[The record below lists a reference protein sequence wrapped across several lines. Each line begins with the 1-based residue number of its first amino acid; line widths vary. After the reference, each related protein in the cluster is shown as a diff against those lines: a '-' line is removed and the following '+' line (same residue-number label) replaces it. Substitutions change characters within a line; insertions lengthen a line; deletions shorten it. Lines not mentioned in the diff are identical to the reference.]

1 MIKIGLV
8 DDQQLVREGIAGL
21 LSLSGKTEILWQV
34 ANGAEALDKMQSIPV
49 DILLADIR
57 MPVMDG
63 ITLVQK
69 LRGLNILT
77 PVMMLTTFDDSE
89 LFARSLAAG
98 ANGFLLK
105 DVSLEKL
112 VHSIESLVAGGFI
125 TDNNMLKKWQ
135 QDKSHLSIA
144 TVQLTDREL
153 QILRL
158 LVGGMSNK
166 EIVRA
171 VFLAEGTVRNHVS
184 NILAKLE
191 CRDRTQAVLKAM
203 ELGLV

>member
-1 MIKIGLV
+1 MKIKIAIADDHQLFMDGIKLILAKELDIEIISEASNGLE
-8 DDQQLVREGIAGL
+8 LIKNIE
-21 LSLSGKTEILWQV
+21 
-34 ANGAEALDKMQSIPV
+34 NGTVPNVI
-49 DILLADIR
+49 ITDIR

-63 ITLVQK
+63 IEMVQK
-69 LRGLNILT
+69 LRAQGTET
-77 PVMMLTTFDDSE
+77 PVLMLTTFDDSE
-89 LFARSLAAG
+89 LFSRSLDAG

-112 VHSIESLVAGGFI
+112 VHSIESLVSGGFV
-125 TDNNMLKKWQ
+125 TDNLMLKKWQ
-135 QDKSHLSIA
+135 QDKSRPSS
-144 TVQLTDREL
+144 VQLTEREL

-184 NILAKLE
+184 NILAKME

>member
-1 MIKIGLV
+1 MIKVALV

-21 LSLSGKTEILWQV
+21 LSLSGKTEILWQA
-34 ANGAEALDKMQSIPV
+34 ANGAEALEKMQTIEV

-57 MPVMDG
+57 MPIMDG

-69 LRGLNILT
+69 LRELGITT
-77 PVMMLTTFDDSE
+77 PVMMLTTFDDAE
-89 LFARSLAAG
+89 LFTQSLKAG

-112 VHSIESLVAGGFI
+112 VHSIESLVAGGFL
-125 TDNNMLKKWQ
+125 TDSAMLQKWQ
-135 QDKSHLSIA
+135 QLGAQTSFAPIHL
-144 TVQLTDREL
+144 TEREM

-158 LVGGMSNK
+158 LAGGFSNK

-191 CRDRTQAVLKAM
+191 CRDRTQAVLKAI

>member
-1 MIKIGLV
+1 MIKVALV

-21 LSLSGKTEILWQV
+21 LSLSGKTDILWQA
-34 ANGAEALDKMQSIPV
+34 ANGAEALEKMQTIEV

-57 MPVMDG
+57 MPIMDG
-63 ITLVQK
+63 ITLVK
-69 LRGLNILT
+69 NLRERGITT
-77 PVMMLTTFDDSE
+77 PVMMLTTFDDAE
-89 LFARSLAAG
+89 LFTQSLKAG

-112 VHSIESLVAGGFI
+112 VHSIESLVAGGFL
-125 TDNNMLKKWQ
+125 TDSAMLQKWQ
-135 QDKSHLSIA
+135 QLGAQTSFAPIHL
-144 TVQLTDREL
+144 TEREM

-158 LVGGMSNK
+158 LAGGFSNK

-191 CRDRTQAVLKAM
+191 CRDRTQAVLKAI

>member
-1 MIKIGLV
+1 MIKVGLV

-21 LSLSGKTEILWQV
+21 LSLSGKTEILWQA
-34 ANGAEALDKMQSIPV
+34 ANGAEALDKMQNTQV

-69 LRGLNILT
+69 LREFGIAT

-112 VHSIESLVAGGFI
+112 IHSIESLVAGGFI
-125 TDNNMLKKWQ
+125 TDNAMLKKWQ
-135 QDKSHLSIA
+135 QDKSRPAS
-144 TVQLTDREL
+144 VQLTEREL

>member
-1 MIKIGLV
+1 MIKVGLV

-21 LSLSGKTEILWQV
+21 LSLSGKTEILWQA
-34 ANGAEALDKMQSIPV
+34 ANGAEALDKMQSTQV

-63 ITLVQK
+63 ITLVQT
-69 LRGLNILT
+69 LRELGIAT

-89 LFARSLAAG
+89 LFARSLAVG

-112 VHSIESLVAGGFI
+112 IHSIESLVAGGFI
-125 TDNNMLKKWQ
+125 TDNAMLKKWQ
-135 QDKSHLSIA
+135 QEKSRPTS
-144 TVQLTDREL
+144 VQLTEREL

-184 NILAKLE
+184 TILAKLE

>member
-1 MIKIGLV
+1 MIKVGLV

-21 LSLSGKTEILWQV
+21 LSLSGKTEILWQA
-34 ANGAEALDKMQSIPV
+34 ANGAEALDKMQSTPV

-69 LRGLNILT
+69 LREREIMT
-77 PVMMLTTFDDSE
+77 PIMMLTTFDDSE

-112 VHSIESLVAGGFI
+112 VHSIESLVAGDFI
-125 TDNNMLKKWQ
+125 TDNAMLKKWQ
-135 QDKSHLSIA
+135 QDKSRPASI
-144 TVQLTDREL
+144 QLTEREL

>member
-21 LSLSGKTEILWQV
+21 LSLSGKTEILWQA
-34 ANGAEALDKMQSIPV
+34 ANGAEALEKIGFTQV
-49 DILLADIR
+49 DVLLADIR

-63 ITLVQK
+63 IEMVQK
-69 LRGLNILT
+69 LRAQGTET
-77 PVMMLTTFDDSE
+77 PVLMLTTFDDCE
-89 LFARSLAAG
+89 LFSRSLDAG

-112 VHSIESLVAGGFI
+112 IHSIESLFAGGFI
-125 TDNNMLKKWQ
+125 TENAMLKKWQ
-135 QDKSHLSIA
+135 QDKSRPAS
-144 TVQLTDREL
+144 VQLTEREL

>member
-1 MIKIGLV
+1 MIKVGLV

-21 LSLSGKTEILWQV
+21 LSLSGKTDILWQA
-34 ANGAEALDKMQSIPV
+34 ANGAEALDKMQNAHV

-69 LRGLNILT
+69 LREFGILT

-125 TDNNMLKKWQ
+125 TDSVMLKKWQ
-135 QDKSHLSIA
+135 QEKSRPS
-144 TVQLTDREL
+144 TVQLTEREL

-166 EIVRA
+166 EIVRV

>member
-1 MIKIGLV
+1 MIKVGLV

-21 LSLSGKTEILWQV
+21 LSLSGKTEILWQA
-34 ANGAEALDKMQSIPV
+34 ANGAEALDKMQRTQV

-63 ITLVQK
+63 ITLVQR
-69 LRGLNILT
+69 LRELGIAT

-112 VHSIESLVAGGFI
+112 IHSIESLVAGGFI
-125 TDNNMLKKWQ
+125 TDNAMLKKWQ
-135 QDKSHLSIA
+135 QDKSRPVS
-144 TVQLTDREL
+144 VQLTEREL

>member
-1 MIKIGLV
+1 MIKVALV

-21 LSLSGKTEILWQV
+21 LSLSGKTEILWQA
-34 ANGAEALDKMQSIPV
+34 ANGVEALDKMQNMPV

-57 MPVMDG
+57 MPLMDG

-69 LRGLNILT
+69 LREREIAT

-89 LFARSLAAG
+89 LFARSLAVG

-112 VHSIESLVAGGFI
+112 IHSIESLVAGGFI
-125 TDNNMLKKWQ
+125 TDNTMLKKWQ
-135 QDKSHLSIA
+135 QDKSRPSPVI
-144 TVQLTDREL
+144 QLTDREL

-158 LVGGMSNK
+158 LVGGLSNK

-203 ELGLV
+203 ESGLV

>member
-1 MIKIGLV
+1 MIKVGLV

-21 LSLSGKTEILWQV
+21 LSLSGKTEILWQA
-34 ANGAEALDKMQSIPV
+34 ANGVEALDKMQSTQV

-63 ITLVQK
+63 VTLVHK
-69 LRGLNILT
+69 LRELGFVT

-112 VHSIESLVAGGFI
+112 IHSIESLVEGGFI
-125 TDNNMLKKWQ
+125 TDNAMLKKWQ
-135 QDKSHLSIA
+135 QEKSRPAS
-144 TVQLTDREL
+144 VQLTEREL

>member
-1 MIKIGLV
+1 MIKVGLV

-21 LSLSGKTEILWQV
+21 LSLSGKTEILWQA
-34 ANGAEALDKMQSIPV
+34 ANGAEALDKMQSTPV
-49 DILLADIR
+49 AILLADIR

-69 LRGLNILT
+69 LREREIMT
-77 PVMMLTTFDDSE
+77 PIMMLTTFDDSE

-112 VHSIESLVAGGFI
+112 VHSIESLVAGDFI
-125 TDNNMLKKWQ
+125 TDNAMLKKWQ
-135 QDKSHLSIA
+135 QDKSRPASI
-144 TVQLTDREL
+144 QLTEREL

>member
-1 MIKIGLV
+1 MIKVGLV

-21 LSLSGKTEILWQV
+21 LSLSGKTEILWQA
-34 ANGAEALDKMQSIPV
+34 ANGAEALDKMQNTFV

-63 ITLVQK
+63 ITLVQT
-69 LRGLNILT
+69 LRELGIT
-77 PVMMLTTFDDSE
+77 APVMMLTTFDDSE

-112 VHSIESLVAGGFI
+112 IHSIESLVAGGFI
-125 TDNNMLKKWQ
+125 TDNAMLKKWQ
-135 QDKSHLSIA
+135 QEKSNPSPA
-144 TVQLTDREL
+144 VQLTEREL

>member
-1 MIKIGLV
+1 MIKVGLV

-21 LSLSGKTEILWQV
+21 LSLSGKTEILWQA
-34 ANGAEALDKMQSIPV
+34 ANGAEALDKMQSTQV

-63 ITLVQK
+63 ITLVQT
-69 LRGLNILT
+69 LRELGIAT

-112 VHSIESLVAGGFI
+112 IHSIESLVAGGFI
-125 TDNNMLKKWQ
+125 TDNAMLKKWQ
-135 QDKSHLSIA
+135 QDKSLPA
-144 TVQLTDREL
+144 TIQLTEREL
-153 QILRL
+153 EILRL

>member
-1 MIKIGLV
+1 MIKVGLV

-21 LSLSGKTEILWQV
+21 LSLSGKTEILWQA
-34 ANGAEALDKMQSIPV
+34 ANGVEALEKMQTIAV

-69 LRGLNILT
+69 LRELGITT
-77 PVMMLTTFDDSE
+77 PVMMLTTFDDAE
-89 LFARSLAAG
+89 LFTQSLKAG

-112 VHSIESLVAGGFI
+112 IHSIESLVAGGFL
-125 TDNNMLKKWQ
+125 TDSAMLQKWQ
-135 QDKSHLSIA
+135 QLGAQTSSAPIHL
-144 TVQLTDREL
+144 TEREM

-158 LVGGMSNK
+158 LAGGFSNK
-166 EIVRA
+166 EVVRA

-191 CRDRTQAVLKAM
+191 CRDRTQAVLKAI

>member
-1 MIKIGLV
+1 MIKVGLV

-21 LSLSGKTEILWQV
+21 LSLSGKTEILWQA
-34 ANGAEALDKMQSIPV
+34 ANGAEALDKMQNTQV

-69 LRGLNILT
+69 LRELGVAT

-89 LFARSLAAG
+89 LFARSLGAG

-112 VHSIESLVAGGFI
+112 IHSIESLVAGGFI
-125 TDNNMLKKWQ
+125 TDSAMLKKWQ
-135 QDKSHLSIA
+135 QDKSRPAS
-144 TVQLTDREL
+144 VQLTEREL

>member
-1 MIKIGLV
+1 MIKVGLV

-21 LSLSGKTEILWQV
+21 LSLSGKTEILWQA
-34 ANGAEALDKMQSIPV
+34 ANGAEALDKLKSSSV

-69 LRGLNILT
+69 LRELGITT

-105 DVSLEKL
+105 DVSLDKL
-112 VHSIESLVAGGFI
+112 VHSIESLVSGGFV
-125 TDNNMLKKWQ
+125 TDNLMLKKWQ
-135 QDKSHLSIA
+135 QEKTLPLVA
-144 TVQLTDREL
+144 VELTDREL

-166 EIVRA
+166 EIMRA

-191 CRDRTQAVLKAM
+191 CRDRTQAVVKAL

>member
-1 MIKIGLV
+1 MIKVGLV

-21 LSLSGKTEILWQV
+21 LSLSGKTEILWQA
-34 ANGAEALDKMQSIPV
+34 ANGTEALDKMQSTQV

-57 MPVMDG
+57 MPAMDG

-69 LRGLNILT
+69 LRELGIAT

-112 VHSIESLVAGGFI
+112 IHSIESLVAGGFI
-125 TDNNMLKKWQ
+125 TDNAMLKKWHE
-135 QDKSHLSIA
+135 DKSRPS
-144 TVQLTDREL
+144 TMQLTEREL
-153 QILRL
+153 EILRL

>member
-1 MIKIGLV
+1 MIKVGLV

-21 LSLSGKTEILWQV
+21 LSLSCKTEILWQA
-34 ANGAEALDKMQSIPV
+34 ANGVEALDKMQSTSV

-69 LRGLNILT
+69 LRDLGVTT
-77 PVMMLTTFDDSE
+77 PVMMLTTFDDCE
-89 LFARSLAAG
+89 LFTRSLAAG

-112 VHSIESLVAGGFI
+112 IHSIESLVAGGFI
-125 TDNNMLKKWQ
+125 TDNAMLKKWQ
-135 QDKSHLSIA
+135 QDKTRPS
-144 TVQLTDREL
+144 TVQLTEREL

-171 VFLAEGTVRNHVS
+171 
-184 NILAKLE
+184 
-191 CRDRTQAVLKAM
+191 AM
-203 ELGLV
+203 SLS